1 MDNQRVEKD
10 IIINGFKITFIDFKK
25 QYEEMPYFVINT
37 YVRWLF
43 DRWNLGLINLT
54 EYRELLNTDLG
65 DYV

>member
-25 QYEEMPYFVINT
+25 QYEEMPYFVINQ